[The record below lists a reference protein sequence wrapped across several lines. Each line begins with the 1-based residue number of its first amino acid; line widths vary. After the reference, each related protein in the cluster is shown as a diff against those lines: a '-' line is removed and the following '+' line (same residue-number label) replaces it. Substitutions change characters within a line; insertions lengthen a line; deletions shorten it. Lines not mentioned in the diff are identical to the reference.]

1 MLQKYD
7 KLLATTALAI
17 AALAGPALADAA
29 GDLPAC
35 DLSSGYAS
43 SASGFSAQLENC
55 LADQSNT
62 AHRAD
67 IESNV
72 LALTQRH
79 RSRLGLD
86 ELQTRDSLDQAAQA
100 HALDMAARS
109 YAAHED
115 LEGRGHMH
123 RLRTLDRSVLI
134 GSAGANIAAGGLDSG
149 PDAFNAL
156 TADPVNRDNLS
167 RDAFSHVGVGAAEAE
182 NGTVYVVQLFA
193 QIDGELDAPLPA
205 TLGSATLLDASFVDT
220 GFEHVGWSLTDDT
233 GRLLDRGYGERITA
247 TLSAAQSAFI
257 NVDVARHGGD
267 TYSLKGPRITGQ

>member
-17 AALAGPALADAA
+17 AALAGPAIADVS

-35 DLSSGYAS
+35 DLSEGYAN
-43 SASGFSAQLENC
+43 SAVGFSAQLESC

-62 AHRAD
+62 VHRGDVEA
-67 IESNV
+67 NV

-79 RSRLGLD
+79 RSRLGID
-86 ELQTRDSLDQAAQA
+86 ELQTRDSLHQAAQA

-109 YAAHED
+109 YAAHKD
-115 LEGRGHMH
+115 PEGRGHLH
-123 RLRTLDRSVLI
+123 RVRTLDRSVLI
-134 GSAGANIAAGGLDSG
+134 GSAGANIAAGQLDSDT
-149 PDAFNAL
+149 DAFDAL

-167 RDAFSHVGVGAAEAE
+167 RDAFSHVGVGAAQAP

-193 QIDGELDAPLPA
+193 QIDGELETPIPA
-205 TLGSATLLDASFVDT
+205 ALGPGAKLDASFVDT
-220 GFEHVGWSLTDDT
+220 GFEHVGWSLTDEA
-233 GRLLDRGYGERITA
+233 GRLLDRGYGERVTA
-247 TLSAAQSAFI
+247 TLDAAQSAFI

-267 TYSLKGPRITGQ
+267 TYSLKGPRVTGQ